1 MAILV
6 ILGLIVLWGAVLL
19 PPILRS
25 RNSSSLGG
33 VSNFMDSLRSLGRGH
48 GGARGPAL
56 GGPVLHGPVGGV
68 PLGSSTRP
76 GVGQPYANPYGA
88 PLGRPVGG
96 GPLGG
101 PVAGAM
107 TPMQRRRRNVLF
119 GLAGAASL
127 FFLVALVTG
136 AGLVWVLFLLSAAAL
151 GGYVYLLLQFK
162 KGALAVAS
170 APLPAARP
178 YVPPAADD
186 EARVGDNVIVL
197 RRNVG

>member
-25 RNSSSLGG
+25 RNASGLGG
-33 VSNFMDSLRSLGRGH
+33 VSNFTDSLRSLGRGH
-48 GGARGPAL
+48 AGVRGPAL

-68 PLGSSTRP
+68 PFGPTGRP
-76 GVGQPYANPYGA
+76 GPGPRVPGVPGVAPYA
-88 PLGRPVGG
+88 RSGG
-96 GPLGG
+96 GG
-101 PVAGAM
+101 M

-119 GLAGAASL
+119 GLVGAVGF
-127 FFLVALVTG
+127 FFLVGLVTG
-136 AGLVWVLFLLSAAAL
+136 STLVWLLFLLALAGL

-162 KGALAVAS
+162 KGAALTATR
-170 APLPAARP
+170 PARTARP
-178 YVPPAADD
+178 VPSAAPIADD
-186 EARVGDNVIVL
+186 DSRVGDNVVVL